1 MANNKTQCASC
12 GKNKATSICIGCSQ
26 NFCSKHF
33 TEHRQQLSSQLDEI
47 EQQRDL
53 FQQTLNQHTTHP
65 QNNLL
70 IEQVNQWEHQS
81 IQIIK
86 QTAQEI
92 RQTLSHRFTEN
103 INLSKIKLD
112 QLTQQ
117 LRESREE
124 DEIIEG
130 DLHTWNEQLKQLT
143 QQLNTP
149 TPNIILRQT
158 QIPLVNKMQIEF
170 EGEGILFY
178 FTSIYSVLYE
188 KITLY
193 VNCRTLEVYNSVI
206 LEYRIFR

>member
-26 NFCSKHF
+26 NFCFNHF
-33 TEHRQQLSSQLDEI
+33 AEHRQQLSSQLDEI

-53 FQQTLNQHTTHP
+53 FQQTLNQHTTYP

-70 IEQVNQWEHQS
+70 IEQVNRWEHQS
-81 IQIIK
+81 IEIIK

-103 INLSKIKLD
+103 INLTKIKLD

-130 DLHTWNEQLKQLT
+130 DLHRWNEQLQQLT
-143 QQLNTP
+143 QQLNRP
-149 TPNIILRQT
+149 TPSNIILRQT
-158 QIPLVNKMQIEF
+158 EIPLVNKMQIQF
-170 EGEGILFY
+170 EGEEILFY

-188 KITLY
+188 KITLSMSIVVLWKY
-193 VNCRTLEVYNSVI
+193 TIVSS
-206 LEYRIFR
+206 